1 MLEKRVRN
9 QYRVVVGLEIHVQL
23 STVSKIF
30 STDATAYGS
39 PPNTHTSAITLAHP
53 GSMPK
58 LNRRAVEYAI
68 KMGLAC
74 ACDITHRTIF
84 DRKNYFYPDLPK
96 GYQITQDKTPIC
108 QGGAI
113 LIRVA
118 EQERAIKLNRI
129 HLEEDAGKSTHLADE
144 PETLVDLNRA
154 GVALIEIVTEPD
166 INSAEEAQAVLN
178 EVRRLVHYLDICDGK
193 MEEGSMRCDANVSVM
208 RHDDTALGKKVEVKN
223 MNSVRNVQR
232 AIRHETERQIIA
244 LEQGK
249 SIVSESR
256 TFDAVSGTTA
266 SMRTKE
272 DLNDYR
278 YFPEPDL
285 SPLVVSDKWLS
296 DIQSQM
302 PTLPRAYFQ
311 TFTQTYQLPDYDA
324 QVLTD
329 SLASA
334 QYFEQLC
341 RHTNYHKAA
350 SNWMMGPVRSYLNEQ
365 GVSIEDFPLL
375 PKQLASLV
383 DMVAKDTVSFAVA
396 SQKVLPAL
404 LADPQKPV
412 AQIAQELNL
421 AQDNNVDNLQPLIE
435 DVLAAFPDKV
445 TAYRKGKKGLLG
457 MFMGELMQRS
467 QGKANP
473 KIASQL
479 LKEALETA

>member
-1 MLEKRVRN
+1 MLEKRIRH
-9 QYRVVVGLEIHVQL
+9 QYKVVIGLEIHVQL

-30 STDATAYGS
+30 SADATAYGS
-39 PPNTHTSAITLAHP
+39 PANTHISPITLAHP

-74 ACDITHRTIF
+74 ECTITRRTIF

-108 QGGAI
+108 QGGHI
-113 LIRVA
+113 PIRIDG
-118 EQERAIKLNRI
+118 QTRAVQLNRI
-129 HLEEDAGKSTHLADE
+129 HLEEDAGKSTHLAHE

-154 GVALIEIVTEPD
+154 GVALIEVVTEPD
-166 INSAEEAQAVLN
+166 INSAEEALAVLN
-178 EVRRLVHYLDICDGK
+178 EVRRLVRYLDICDGN

-208 RHDDTALGKKVEVKN
+208 RHAASELGKKVEVKN

-232 AIRHETERQIIA
+232 AIRHETERQIMTI
-244 LEQGK
+244 EQGK
-249 SIVSESR
+249 EIISESR
-256 TFDAVSGTTA
+256 TFDTVSGTTA

-285 SPLVVSDKWLS
+285 SPLEVSDKWLS
-296 DIQSQM
+296 DIQSQI
-302 PTLPRAYFQ
+302 PKLPRTYFR
-311 TFTQTYQLPDYDA
+311 TFTQTYQLPEYDA
-324 QVLTD
+324 EVLTD

-334 QYFEQLC
+334 QYFEALC
-341 RHTNYHKAA
+341 HHTSHFKAA
-350 SNWMMGPVRSYLNEQ
+350 SNWVMGPVRSYLNDQ
-365 GVSIEDFPLL
+365 AASIETFPL
-375 PKQLASLV
+375 PPEQLASLV
-383 DMVAKDTVSFAVA
+383 DMVAEDTVSFAVA
-396 SQKVLPAL
+396 SQKVLPVLIAN
-404 LADPQKPV
+404 PQQSV
-412 AQIAQELNL
+412 AQVAQQLNL
-421 AQDNNVDNLQPLIE
+421 VQNNNVDSLQPLIE

-445 TAYRKGKKGLLG
+445 IAYRKGKKGLLG

-479 LKEALETA
+479 LRKTLDTP